1 MFKIIFKRVYI
12 IVVVIFTLSIP
23 SVVFG
28 ADVFFE
34 LLPQTTVE
42 DQTAVVGVRI
52 DSKSVPLNVVEGVI
66 VFEGELRDQL
76 SVEVETGGSIL
87 HMWPTRPEYLP
98 QEKAIRF
105 TGGAPGGFIQG
116 GLLFRMRLFSPVSG
130 NVKINWVHGASY
142 RNDGN
147 GTKEPIFARSIS
159 LYLAARDKDIVRPF
173 SADKNPPTFEPV
185 RVGRDDSVHEG
196 KYFISFN
203 AQDDMSGVDRYEIQ
217 EGEVKTTL
225 RDGVYVLQDQT
236 RATPVFITAYD
247 KAGNSSVTKVSAK
260 INWQRYSILFII
272 ILAVVFALYVY
283 KKTKK

>member
-1 MFKIIFKRVYI
+1 MFKIILKRIQI
-12 IVVVIFTLSIP
+12 ILVTIFILSIP
-23 SVVFG
+23 SAALG
-28 ADVFFE
+28 ANVFFE
-34 LLPQTTVE
+34 LLPHATVE
-42 DQTAVVGVRI
+42 DQTAVVGVHI
-52 DSKSVPLNVVEGVI
+52 DSKSIPLNVVEGVI
-66 VFEGELRDQL
+66 VFEGEIRDQL

-105 TGGAPGGFIQG
+105 TGGVPGGFSQG

-147 GTKEPIFARSIS
+147 GTKEPVFARSMS
-159 LYLAARDKDIVRPF
+159 LYVAARAKDGVPSF
-173 SADKNPPTFEPV
+173 SADTHPPSFDPI

-203 AQDDMSGVDRYEIQ
+203 AQDDISGIDRYEIQ
-217 EGEVKTTL
+217 EGEIKTTI
-225 RDGVYVLQDQT
+225 RDGVYVFQDQT

-247 KAGNSSVTKVSAK
+247 KAGNSSVTKVSPK
-260 INWQRYSILFII
+260 INWQIYSILLVII
-272 ILAVVFALYVY
+272 AVAFAFYVY
-283 KKTKK
+283 KKRKK

>member
-1 MFKIIFKRVYI
+1 MFKIILKRIQI
-12 IVVVIFTLSIP
+12 ILVTVFILSIP
-23 SVVFG
+23 SVALG

-34 LLPQTTVE
+34 LLPHATVE
-42 DQTAVVGVRI
+42 DQTAVVGVHI
-52 DSKSVPLNVVEGVI
+52 DSKSIPLNVVEGVI
-66 VFEGELRDQL
+66 VFEGEIRDQL

-105 TGGAPGGFIQG
+105 TGGAPGGFSQG

-147 GTKEPIFARSIS
+147 GTKEPVFARSMS
-159 LYLAARDKDIVRPF
+159 LYVAARDKDGVPLF
-173 SADKNPPTFEPV
+173 SADTHPPSFESI
-185 RVGRDDSVHEG
+185 RVSRDASVYEG
-196 KYFISFN
+196 KYFISFS
-203 AQDDMSGVDRYEIQ
+203 AQDDISGIDRYEIQ
-217 EGEVKTTL
+217 EGEIRTTI

-260 INWQRYSILFII
+260 INWQIYSILLVII
-272 ILAVVFALYVY
+272 AVAFAFYVY
-283 KKTKK
+283 KKRKK